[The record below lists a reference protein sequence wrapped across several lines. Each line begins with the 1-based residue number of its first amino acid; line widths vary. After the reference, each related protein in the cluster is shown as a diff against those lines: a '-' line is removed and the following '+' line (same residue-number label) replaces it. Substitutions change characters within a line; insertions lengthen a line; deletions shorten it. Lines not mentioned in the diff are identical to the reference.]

1 MTKRAVNL
9 LVILFVMLYVP
20 VLGRIY
26 SKLVPNTSMNV
37 NFKIVDSGNH
47 VAHLN
52 DNYYYTYGSAVFNQ
66 DKQQVLT
73 QKSEDILISAT
84 DDLLYVY
91 DKDEILKYS
100 DDLSLLSKMDFDYDI
115 QAFSIF
121 DNYMVCIDTKN
132 DIMVFDCDSYSLLDN
147 LEIKEQND
155 MEIIRVDDTE
165 LNICKET
172 SGPLSIFVFNE
183 NKSFSFRGKSGRYFW
198 PAESCIGY
206 ISSSFNSSSTFYEKF
221 DYSNKSYIETLDLP
235 KYYQPIE
242 MKEFG
247 DDKLVYIGTSNK
259 AHPLGEMSWQKYHIS
274 DCIEVIN
281 KENMSVEKRFDSKK
295 YERILYADLD
305 KAITFYKESYV
316 VHNMDDWS
324 VTEKM
329 PADEIK
335 KGGTYTFEQCG
346 EYIFVFDG
354 DSGELLNKIKI

>member
-1 MTKRAVNL
+1 MTKKIVCL
-9 LVILFVMLYVP
+9 LVILFVLI
-20 VLGRIY
+20 LGTLCNKYI
-26 SKLVPNTSMNV
+26 SDVSLNA
-37 NFKIVDSGNH
+37 NFKIINLENH

-52 DNYYYTYGSAVFNQ
+52 DNYYYTCGSVVFNQ

-100 DDLSLLSKMDFDYDI
+100 DDLSLLSKTDFDYDI

-121 DNYMVCIDTKN
+121 DNYIVCIDTKN
-132 DIMVFDCDSYSLLDN
+132 DIMVFDCDSYSLLDK
-147 LEIKEQND
+147 LEIKELND
-155 MEIIRVDDTE
+155 MEKIKADNTK
-165 LNICKET
+165 LTICKDEY
-172 SGPLSIFVFNE
+172 PLSILIFNE
-183 NKSFSFRGKSGRYFW
+183 DKSFNFRDKYGRYFW
-198 PAESCIGY
+198 PSQSSDGY
-206 ISSSFNSSSTFYEKF
+206 VSSFFNTNCSSYEKF
-221 DYSNKSYIETLDLP
+221 DYSNKSRIKILDLP
-235 KYYQPIE
+235 KYYQPIK

-247 DDKLVYIGTSNK
+247 DNKLIYAGTYTKDNPH
-259 AHPLGEMSWQKYHIS
+259 AELSWQKYHIS

-329 PADEIK
+329 SADEIK